1 MVGTALTRLSPPY
14 GQIDQR
20 GQKTDDRRL
29 KNGRA
34 IPISVVRPPSSGNHI
49 MAKANIFKFMQEVRD
64 ETQKVTWPTRRET
77 AITTAMVFVM
87 VAIASVF
94 FLVADQ
100 FIRLL
105 VTTVLNFAS

>member
-1 MVGTALTRLSPPY
+1 MS
-14 GQIDQR
+14 
-20 GQKTDDRRL
+20 
-29 KNGRA
+29 
-34 IPISVVRPPSSGNHI
+34 ISVVRPLLSGYPI

-87 VAIASVF
+87 VAIAAVF

-100 FIRLL
+100 VIRLL
-105 VTTVLNFAS
+105 VTMVLNFAS